1 MRKNLLN
8 NQFNL
13 NANNLQNQKPYFN
26 NNINIQTQE
35 QNADRIKDCIKEFS
49 CKACEIA
56 NKNSDYYLSN

>member
-49 CKACEIA
+49 CKACEIT
-56 NKNSDYYLSN
+56 NKYSDYYLNN